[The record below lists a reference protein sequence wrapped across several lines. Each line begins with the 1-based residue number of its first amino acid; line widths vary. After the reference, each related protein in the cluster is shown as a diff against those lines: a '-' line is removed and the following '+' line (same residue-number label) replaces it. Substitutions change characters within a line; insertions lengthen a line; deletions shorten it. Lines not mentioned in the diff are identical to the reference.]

1 MFINSKIL
9 HRFQSSDRAVVPNF
23 LCMPDFISPEDSL
36 IYSKYIQP
44 IISSSLTFQVFYKE
58 VSWQAKVLEIIK
70 KIISVQNQETVRELA
85 TSALVQEIYDS
96 ATRRFTTGFY
106 FGNPKEAGQDISREP
121 VPRRYGF
128 CGIVLERSNAEGL
141 AKVEQRNKFSV
152 GDRIDILSPNL
163 EGAKFTL
170 KEILDEE
177 LQPLSCAPHPQQQ
190 VYIRCPYP
198 LRPGDLLR
206 RKLD

>member
-1 MFINSKIL
+1 M
-9 HRFQSSDRAVVPNF
+9 RRAWQRSSNA
-23 LCMPDFISPEDSL
+23 
-36 IYSKYIQP
+36 
-44 IISSSLTFQVFYKE
+44 ISSV
-58 VSWQAKVLEIIK
+58 
-70 KIISVQNQETVRELA
+70 
-85 TSALVQEIYDS
+85 
-96 ATRRFTTGFY
+96 
-106 FGNPKEAGQDISREP
+106 
-121 VPRRYGF
+121 
-128 CGIVLERSNAEGL
+128 
-141 AKVEQRNKFSV
+141 V